1 MEEHQGASLGTV
13 RAGPGVLAL
22 CMAVALAGDAY
33 ARESDKLLI
42 DEVEKGSPTQLEDA
56 YPLEYRELDL
66 EALFRYEKVANGHG
80 YVWAP
85 RIEYGFAP
93 DWQARVTTPFLSGK
107 TATDTPLHHTLQ
119 VEILRS
125 FPSETRYSP
134 ALAVSAELDFPTGRG
149 QGLDTTLKFLA
160 SKTLGTSPLLPRL
173 HLNVAWTHNA
183 APQTGERNNLYSLA
197 AGYTQLLND
206 RLMVIVDF
214 FRQQAFTRG
223 QTENVFEAGV
233 RVAVTSAAV
242 VAVGVGYGV
251 GSDSRDFHLQTGV
264 EFTIW

>member
-1 MEEHQGASLGTV
+1 
-13 RAGPGVLAL
+13 
-22 CMAVALAGDAY
+22 MAVCLAVAVADAAY

-66 EALFRYEKVANGHG
+66 EGLFRYEKVANGHG
-80 YVWAP
+80 YVWSP

-93 DWQARVTTPFLSGK
+93 DWQARVSTPFLSGK
-107 TATDTPLHHTLQ
+107 TATDEPLHHTLQ
-119 VEILRS
+119 VEILHNFRY
-125 FPSETRYSP
+125 ETGYSP
-134 ALAVSAELDFPTGRG
+134 ALAASVELDFPTGRG
-149 QGLDTTLKFLA
+149 QGLDTTVKFLA
-160 SKTLGTSPLLPRL
+160 SKTLGTSPMLPRL

-183 APQTGERNNLYSLA
+183 APQAGERNNLYSLV
-197 AGYTQLLND
+197 AGYTRLLTD

-223 QTENVFEAGV
+223 QTENVFEVGV
-233 RVAVTSAAV
+233 RFAVTSAAV
-242 VAVGVGYGV
+242 VAAGVGYGV
-251 GSDSRDFHLQTGV
+251 GSDSRDFHLQAGV

>member
-1 MEEHQGASLGTV
+1 MV
-13 RAGPGVLAL
+13 RTGPGILAL
-22 CMAVALAGDAY
+22 CMAVALAGAAY

-85 RIEYGFAP
+85 RLEYGFAK

-107 TATDTPLHHTLQ
+107 TATDEPLHHTLQ
-119 VEILRS
+119 VEILHNFWYEAS
-125 FPSETRYSP
+125 YNP
-134 ALAVSAELDFPTGRG
+134 ALAASVELDFPTGRG

-160 SKTLGTSPLLPRL
+160 SKTLGTSSMLPRL
-173 HLNVAWTHNA
+173 HLNIAWTHNA
-183 APQTGERNNLYSLA
+183 APQAGERNNLYGLA

-223 QTENVFEAGV
+223 QTENVFEACL
-233 RVAVTSAAV
+233 RFAVTSYVV
-242 VAVGVGYGV
+242 VAAGVGFGV
-251 GSDSRDFHLQTGV
+251 GSDSRDYHLQTGV